1 MTTTKLNY
9 ITIMTEEQRL
19 AVIKHAVENSRKVS
33 PTKSIEDFLEE
44 VKSEQLFSEHGLL
57 EPQKV
62 DYEDEA
68 SLLTYDPSAEKL
80 DEEDQLM
87 GISDEMKGVY

>member
-1 MTTTKLNY
+1 MTLTQ
-9 ITIMTEEQRL
+9 EQRIS
-19 AVIKHAVENSRKVS
+19 VIKHAYENSRKVS

-87 GISDEMKGVY
+87 GISDEMKGLHS

>member
-1 MTTTKLNY
+1 
-9 ITIMTEEQRL
+9 MTEEQRL

-44 VKSEQLFSEHGLL
+44 VKSEQVFSEHGLL

-62 DYEDEA
+62 DYEDEE
-68 SLLTYDPSAEKL
+68 SLLIYNPSAEKL
-80 DEEDQLM
+80 DEEDELM
-87 GISDEMKGVY
+87 GISDEMKGLY